1 VLQAAAGV
9 EGEEKA
15 GDAVAII
22 SYGEDRDDRPDLP
35 PEPGVRDKLIALARD
50 GSVASR
56 VTRRAPAVLQQ
67 ISAAPCC
74 TTTILAAWADTMK
87 GLPHDP

>member
-22 SYGEDRDDRPDLP
+22 SYGEKVSTIATTARICRPSP
-35 PEPGVRDKLIALARD
+35 
-50 GSVASR
+50 ASA
-56 VTRRAPAVLQQ
+56 T
-67 ISAAPCC
+67 S
-74 TTTILAAWADTMK
+74 
-87 GLPHDP
+87 